1 MSNEA
6 KKSKVELDVFQEFT
20 ERSGLN
26 IIPNSIE
33 KRNPPE
39 PDILC
44 RISDGE
50 TVAFELKGIR
60 SEVLEKLVSDSL
72 KSGGQDKLFCR
83 GGEDAEEDK
92 INEAFEKHYVTEH
105 PIELLFYTY
114 GTSFTFLGN
123 VIPCIQECSHEY
135 DHNFR
140 RVWYMGGANDP
151 CKCVFSVVSAGE

>member
-92 INEAFEKHYVTEH
+92 IKEAFEKHYVTEH

-114 GTSFTFLGN
+114 GTSFTFLDN
-123 VIPCIQECSHEY
+123 VIVTIQCCCRDS
-135 DHNFR
+135 DHDFR
-140 RVWYMGGANDP
+140 RVWFMGRPDEP
-151 CKCVFSVVSAGE
+151 CKCVFPVAD